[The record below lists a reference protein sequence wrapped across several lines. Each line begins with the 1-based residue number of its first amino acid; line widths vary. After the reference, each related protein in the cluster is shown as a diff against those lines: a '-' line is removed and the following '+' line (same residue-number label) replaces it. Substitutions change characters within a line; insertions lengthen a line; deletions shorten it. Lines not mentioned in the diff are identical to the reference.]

1 MWSDGTEDIVGEGE
15 LAASLEVPQGEHVS
29 YVVGNFGWYVD
40 NLVFIASSGVPLG
53 ELKSF
58 SSENYNFT
66 LSLSQDLQLVE
77 MVGVSRQAWLASVI
91 DIKIIKCSWTGS
103 RYVT

>member
-15 LAASLEVPQGEHVS
+15 LAANLEVPQGEHVS

-53 ELKSF
+53 E
-58 SSENYNFT
+58 
-66 LSLSQDLQLVE
+66 
-77 MVGVSRQAWLASVI
+77 
-91 DIKIIKCSWTGS
+91 IKISFFFIRKL
-103 RYVT
+103 